1 MVAGEGKAGLAV
13 VSVENGVFGKAG
25 VIVGKSVTD
34 ITAGA
39 NSQIPLVYVRYKDH
53 VVYKNIE
60 NPKAEAIER
69 ETVGWLTKQDDEII
83 LIENDRSLRVKG
95 ASGVNGV
102 VLLKSCIMEIQVLPL
117 QKMSKWTLNSQQ
129 IETNGEYALQ
139 PKRRKTQNKTTT
151 KGTNT

>member
-1 MVAGEGKAGLAV
+1 MVDGKGKVGLSVSTSIFGNKSGEIGC
-13 VSVENGVFGKAG
+13 
-25 VIVGKSVTD
+25 KSV
-34 ITAGA
+34 IALTAGA

-60 NPKAEAIER
+60 NPKAEAVER
-69 ETVGWLTKQDDEII
+69 ETAGWLTKQDDEII

-117 QKMSKWTLNSQQ
+117 QKMSKWALNSQQ